1 MKKIL
6 CPVDFS
12 ANSLNAIEFAARIGE
27 MHHAELTLIHV
38 FTEEEFG
45 EALSRGLLADRYRKA
60 DLDNLVGVAEDLLRN
75 LADEVN
81 DLSQKRGLAECNYH
95 FSYGALEKH
104 ITRFARDNHYSLIV
118 MGTAGVKDV
127 FEEYTGSHTVKTL
140 KRAECPVLC
149 IPAQVKY
156 KKLTQVVYATDYQ
169 EEDDVILQQL
179 ISLVQPFN
187 ATLHVLHVYHK
198 DSDIEEAVYEDFVSQ
213 VRQHVS
219 YDHLTFTHMKF
230 SDSVHGIDR
239 FAIDQKANLVAL
251 YHKKRNM
258 LEEIFDRST
267 TRNLAYFATYPVI
280 YFNRNMQN
288 EDEV

>member
-12 ANSLNAIEFAARIGE
+12 ADSLNAIEFAARIGE

-45 EALSRGLLADRYRKA
+45 EALSRGLLADRYRQT
-60 DLDNLVGVAEDLLRN
+60 DLDNLVSVAEDLLRN

-81 DLSQKRGLAECNYH
+81 SLSRKRGLAECNYH

-104 ITRFARDNHYSLIV
+104 ITQFAKDNHYSLIV

-127 FEEYTGSHTVKTL
+127 FEEYAGSNTVKTL

-149 IPAQVKY
+149 VPAKVKY
-156 KKLTQVVYATDYQ
+156 KKFTQVVYATDYQ
-169 EEDDVILQQL
+169 QEDDVMLQQL
-179 ISLVQPFN
+179 ISLVQPFE
-187 ATLHVLHVYHK
+187 AKVHVLHVYYK
-198 DSDIEEAVYEDFVSQ
+198 DSNIEEAVYHDFVSQ
-213 VRQHVS
+213 VKQHVS
-219 YDHLTFTHMKF
+219 YENLTFTHMKF

-251 YHKKRNM
+251 YNKRRNM
-258 LEEIFDRST
+258 LEKIFDNST
-267 TRNLAYFATYPVI
+267 TDILSYFATYPVI
-280 YFNRNMQN
+280 YFNSSY
-288 EDEV
+288 